1 MPISMLMT
9 ATSAGYGAVDI
20 ATEYVD
26 QTMITGVGAPGTF
39 KNVTDP
45 QRVITTGVGAAI
57 AMLSRK
63 KKMQDIGQ
71 ALLDASIPLTEKT
84 LVNAVLQLSGSTS
97 TFRARGRGRGQ
108 IQIRNP
114 GAFPRAGAR
123 GRGMPNAT
131 GGVVY

>member
-9 ATSAGYGAVDI
+9 ATAAGYGGIDL

-97 TFRARGRGRGQ
+97 TFRARGRGQ